1 MQRGSEASRTKTVL
15 ALVVAFGVLLAAG
28 LKSGDLEW
36 REEVVPTVVMVASV
50 VLQWRRPDL
59 WILWSIIGLMVTVYL
74 ALKLNATARI
84 R

>member
-1 MQRGSEASRTKTVL
+1 
-15 ALVVAFGVLLAAG
+15 AFAVLLAAG

-36 REEVVPTVVMVASV
+36 REEVLPTVVMVASV

>member
-1 MQRGSEASRTKTVL
+1 MQRGKEASRTKTVL
-15 ALVVAFGVLLAAG
+15 AFVVAFAVLLAAG

-36 REEVVPTVVMVASV
+36 REEVLPTVVMVASV

>member
-1 MQRGSEASRTKTVL
+1 MKPSVAGRQRSRV
-15 ALVVAFGVLLAAG
+15 
-28 LKSGDLEW
+28 S
-36 REEVVPTVVMVASV
+36 S
-50 VLQWRRPDL
+50 RRRL